1 MAVTQLQHVTTPNEK
16 RRHALPLVLGATIV
30 GTLLAT
36 ARYGVGLTP
45 DSVVYVTGARSLA
58 EGRGYTTGGL
68 AITDFP
74 PGYSA
79 TLSVAERIGI
89 DAIDAARILGVIGFV
104 ATVLLG
110 YVLLRRHV
118 GSRTVLVAAT
128 VLIGCSAVL
137 LDVYQKAL
145 SEQLFIPV
153 LLAFAL
159 LIEMLA
165 RRPRSV
171 VLLAE
176 AVLLVWIAFYL
187 RYIGV
192 VFLAAGAIVT
202 LTAEWRRSRGS
213 AVLRAAIFATLSLV
227 APVAWMKRNV
237 DAGSDPFGH
246 RVSAS
251 ASIFTNVA
259 RIAKQVSTWLLT
271 DAGPSALRLFVLL
284 VGLAFVAVLLIRLR
298 RDGIDVPAD
307 WRSVLPLT
315 ILVVTYVVYLVIS
328 ASFVAFG
335 AISNTRFLVPV
346 FVPSVVLAAW
356 LFERVRERIPR
367 EEVRR
372 AITILAGVWIGLNF
386 VWFVSR
392 AVRSAE
398 QGAGGYAT
406 ARYHNSQI
414 MKDVKR
420 LDSSTLTFS
429 NDIQAVR
436 LFTGRE
442 VRPTVAKTFFQSDEQ
457 TGKLDDFVQLI
468 GCRGKAELIWF
479 LPNPRP
485 HLYSPAQLSQRLRLH
500 IAVRRSDGVIYD
512 VRSRD
517 SATPRSD
524 GSQCPRA

>member
-1 MAVTQLQHVTTPNEK
+1 VAATQLQDK
-16 RRHALPLVLGATIV
+16 SASDAKFRHPLPVALGTAIV
-30 GTLLAT
+30 GTALAT
-36 ARYGVGLTP
+36 TRYGIGLTP

-58 EGRGYTTGGL
+58 EGRGYTSDGL

-79 TLSVAERIGI
+79 ALSVAERIGV
-89 DAIDAARILGVIGFV
+89 DAIDAARIVGIIGFAV
-104 ATVLLG
+104 TVLLG

-118 GSRTVLVAAT
+118 RSRTVRIAAT

-159 LIEMLA
+159 VIEMLA

-176 AVLLVWIAFYL
+176 AVVLVWIAFYL

-192 VFLAAGAIVT
+192 VFIAVGAIVV
-202 LTAEWRRSRGS
+202 LAAEWRRSHGS
-213 AVLRAAIFATLSLV
+213 AVLRAATFATLSLV

-284 VGLAFVAVLLIRLR
+284 VGLAFAAVVVIRLR
-298 RDGIDVPAD
+298 RDGTGVPAD

-315 ILVVTYVVYLVIS
+315 ILVVSYVVYLAVS

-335 AISNTRFLVPV
+335 AISNTRFMVPV

-356 LFERVRERIPR
+356 LFERVRERIAR

-372 AITILAGVWIGLNF
+372 AITVLAAVWVGLNV

-436 LFTGRE
+436 LFTGRD
-442 VRPTVAKTFFQSDEQ
+442 VRPTARV
-457 TGKLDDFVQLI
+457 G
-468 GCRGKAELIWF
+468 
-479 LPNPRP
+479 
-485 HLYSPAQLSQRLRLH
+485 
-500 IAVRRSDGVIYD
+500 
-512 VRSRD
+512 
-517 SATPRSD
+517 
-524 GSQCPRA
+524 